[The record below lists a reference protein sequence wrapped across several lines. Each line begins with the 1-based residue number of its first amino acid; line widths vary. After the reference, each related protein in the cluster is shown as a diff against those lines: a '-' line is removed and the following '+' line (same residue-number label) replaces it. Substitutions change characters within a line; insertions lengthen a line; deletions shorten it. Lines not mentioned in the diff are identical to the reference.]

1 MVLNAEAVK
10 IAGEQD
16 VANMIKDADDY
27 IRRTGK
33 ETAGD
38 DREATNI
45 QISEGE
51 VYISPRTSGCDRS

>member
-16 VANMIKDADDY
+16 VANMIKDAEDY
-27 IRRTGK
+27 IRSSGK

-51 VYISPRTSGCDRS
+51 VYISLN